1 MGAHRASFRFFA
13 ELTDFLPEVVE
24 AGRLTRSFDGSPS
37 VKDQIE
43 ACGVPHTEVDLIL
56 ADGRSVSFA
65 YRLADG
71 DTISV
76 YPVFE
81 SFDIAAVTKVRPA
94 PLRETRFVIDI
105 NLGKLARY
113 LRLLGFDSVCDG
125 SYDDRD
131 LVDISVRD
139 RRILLTKDRALLK
152 HAVVTHGY
160 FVREINPRTQII
172 EVVRRFDLVDSID
185 PFARCM
191 ECNGEIVTV
200 DKGVIEEQL
209 QPLTRRYFDG
219 FRRCAGCSRIYW
231 RGSHYPRLAQIVD
244 EVATNQGGIGSFGAS
259 G

>member
-1 MGAHRASFRFFA
+1 MGEHRASFRFFA
-13 ELTDFLPEVVE
+13 ELMDFLPEVVE

-56 ADGRSVSFA
+56 ADGHSVGFT

-71 DTISV
+71 DRISV

-81 SFDIAAVTKVRPA
+81 SFDIAAVTKVRPT
-94 PLRETRFVIDI
+94 PLREMRFVIDI

-125 SYDDRD
+125 LHEDRD

-139 RRILLTKDRALLK
+139 CRVLLTKDRALLK

-160 FVREINPRTQII
+160 FVRAINPRTQIV
-172 EVVRRFDLVDSID
+172 EVVRRFDLVDMIA

-191 ECNGEIVTV
+191 ECNGEITRVE
-200 DKGVIEEQL
+200 KAAIEEQL
-209 QPLTRRYFDG
+209 QPLTRCYFDE
-219 FRRCAGCSRIYW
+219 FRRCSGCSRIYW
-231 RGSHYPRLAQIVD
+231 RGSHFDRLSGFV
-244 EVATNQGGIGSFGAS
+244 EGVREATGP
-259 G
+259 